1 MAKPTLTATL
11 PNGKNITRQTNHA
24 YKFVGVVEKEVGY
37 DLRKAQEELSDTQR
51 DLRNQKTKL
60 EFLKSNI
67 DLLTLNVEVKRFF
80 DVAYYPKSIFGADY
94 HKFDD
99 LCLIIDDYDHKTE
112 RKVRYTREELV
123 AQQAEKVTR
132 FEEYVASMEATVAK
146 LQTVNVPT
154 YSELGWTS
162 RADLA
167 TKFKDF
173 GAGTKLLIIKV
184 NA

>member
-1 MAKPTLTATL
+1 MAKTILTATL

-37 DLRKAQEELSDTQR
+37 DLRKAQEQLAETQR
-51 DLRNQKTKL
+51 RLRNQNTKL
-60 EFLKSNI
+60 EFLKSDI
-67 DLLTLNVEVKRFF
+67 DLLTLNVKVDRFF
-80 DVAYYPKSIFGADY
+80 DFVNYPKSIFGADY
-94 HKFDD
+94 HKFDS
-99 LCLIIDDYDHKTE
+99 LSLILDDYDPHTQ

-123 AQQAEKVTR
+123 AQQADQVASFEK
-132 FEEYVASMEATVAK
+132 YVAKDEATVAK